1 MINWDKFATHRHHRC
16 RKSLYPR
23 MNILDFIFFFIY
35 VFIFFVIFFFRRKRY
50 NNPVLKKYHRQAFWI
65 KVWSCFAFCIFV
77 VYLSPGDTNGL
88 YYPEGLNIA
97 KLILK
102 DPDNI
107 RLILGTGEEFDE
119 ALLNNIANSGYFKEE
134 SNFMVSRL
142 VAIFSF
148 FTFGKFM
155 AINLIFSMV
164 AFTGA
169 WRLFRFFYEQY
180 PHMHK
185 QFAIAILYLPTFVFW
200 SSGILKDPICT
211 GALGW
216 ITYSLYSIFYT
227 KSNLVRNVIIVLFF
241 GYFLVTLKIYILVAY
256 LPFFILF
263 LILKNV
269 NLVKNPLAKAML
281 MIIFFVGSIFGFM
294 RVASSIQG
302 ALSSYASK
310 GITTSIK
317 NYQTNYENQSEF
329 VQSNFSLGVEF
340 DGTPASLAKIAPAA
354 MVATLFR
361 PFIWES
367 KKPSTLLSSLE
378 SLAIM
383 LFTLYVLKKVG
394 FFKFFAT
401 ILKSPIVMYC
411 FFYSLI
417 FALFVGATTLNFG
430 TLVRYKIPGIP
441 FYIIAMFFILEFNKK
456 VKKSPD
462 NVQAS
467 GLVPGVK

>member
-1 MINWDKFATHRHHRC
+1 MD
-16 RKSLYPR
+16 
-23 MNILDFIFFFIY
+23 ILDFIFFFIY
-35 VFIFFVIFFFRRKRY
+35 VFIFNIIFSARRKKY
-50 NNPVLKKYHRQAFWI
+50 DNPILKKYHKQAFWI
-65 KVWSCFAFCIFV
+65 KVWSTLAFSMFV
-77 VYLSPGDTNGL
+77 IYLSPGDTTGL
-88 YYPEGLNIA
+88 YYPEGINIA
-97 KLILK
+97 KLIIK
-102 DPDNI
+102 NPDNI
-107 RLILGTGEEFDE
+107 RLLFIKGIDFDQ
-119 ALLNNIANSGYFKEE
+119 ALLTDIGNAGYFNEE
-134 SNFMVSRL
+134 SNYMVTRM
-142 VAIFSF
+142 VAFFSF

-155 AINLIFSMV
+155 AINLVFSMIS
-164 AFTGA
+164 FTGT

-227 KSNLVRNVIIVLFF
+227 KNNLLKNIIIVFVFGFF
-241 GYFLVTLKIYILVAY
+241 LISLKIYILVAY

-269 NLVKNPLAKAML
+269 NLVKNPVIKASL
-281 MIIFFVGSIFGFM
+281 ILGFLLGSVLGFVKITN
-294 RVASSIQG
+294 SIQG

-310 GITTSIK
+310 GITASIK

-340 DGTPASLAKIAPAA
+340 DGSTGSLAKMAPAA
-354 MVATLFR
+354 IVATLFR

-367 KKPSTLLSSLE
+367 KKLSTLLSSME
-378 SLAIM
+378 SLALMI
-383 LFTLYVLKKVG
+383 FTLYVFRKVG
-394 FFKFFAT
+394 IMGFFRS
-401 ILKSPIVMYC
+401 IVKSPLVLYC
-411 FFYSLI
+411 FFYSLL

-441 FYIIAMFFILEFNKK
+441 FYLISLFFILEFNKK
-456 VKKSPD
+456 VKKGPD
-462 NVQAS
+462 NIQAVAVS
-467 GLVPGVK
+467 GV

>member
-1 MINWDKFATHRHHRC
+1 
-16 RKSLYPR
+16 

-35 VFIFFVIFFFRRKRY
+35 VIIFNIIFSIRRKKY
-50 NNPVLKKYHRQAFWI
+50 NNPLLKKYHKQAFWI
-65 KVWSCFAFCIFV
+65 KIISTFGFCIFV

-102 DPDNI
+102 NPDNI
-107 RLILGTGEEFDE
+107 KLILGSGADFDE
-119 ALLNNIANSGYFKEE
+119 SLLNDIGNSGYFREE

-155 AINLIFSMV
+155 AINLVFSMIS
-164 AFTGA
+164 FTGT

-227 KSNLVRNVIIVLFF
+227 KNNLIKNVILVLFF

-256 LPFFILF
+256 LPLYTLF
-263 LILKNV
+263 LLLKNV
-269 NLVKNPLAKAML
+269 NLIKNPLVKVL
-281 MIIFFVGSIFGFM
+281 LVIGFFIGSIFGFVK
-294 RVASSIQG
+294 VASSIQG
-302 ALSSYASK
+302 ALSGYASK
-310 GITTSIK
+310 GITASIK

-340 DGTPASLAKIAPAA
+340 DGSTSSLAKIAPAA
-354 MVATLFR
+354 IVATLFR

-367 KKPSTLLSSLE
+367 KKPSTLLSSFE

-383 LFTLYVLKKVG
+383 LFTLYVLRKVG
-394 FFKFFAT
+394 LIKFLRT
-401 ILKSPIVMYC
+401 IIKSPIVMYC

-441 FYIIAMFFILEFNKK
+441 FYLISMFLILEFNKK
-456 VKKSPD
+456 AKKSPD
-462 NVQAS
+462 NVQAVLVS
-467 GLVPGVK
+467 GV

>member
-1 MINWDKFATHRHHRC
+1 MDFF
-16 RKSLYPR
+16 
-23 MNILDFIFFFIY
+23 DFIFFFIY
-35 VFIFFVIFFFRRKRY
+35 VIIFNIIFSARRKKYDSPLLR
-50 NNPVLKKYHRQAFWI
+50 KYHKQSFWI
-65 KVWSCFAFCIFV
+65 KVFGTFAFSIFV
-77 VYLSPGDTNGL
+77 IYLSPGDTTGL
-88 YYPEGLNIA
+88 YYPEGINIA
-97 KLILK
+97 KMIIK
-102 DPDNI
+102 DPSNI
-107 RLILGTGEEFDE
+107 KLIFSSGADFDQ
-119 ALLNNIANSGYFKEE
+119 ALLTDISNAGYFNEE
-134 SNFMVSRL
+134 SNYMVTRL

-148 FTFGKFM
+148 FSFGKFM
-155 AINLIFSMV
+155 VINLIFSMIS
-164 AFTGA
+164 FTGT

-227 KSNLVRNVIIVLFF
+227 KNNLIKNIILLTIF
-241 GYFLVTLKIYILVAY
+241 GFLLISLKIYILVAY

-269 NLVKNPLAKAML
+269 NLVKNPVVKAAL
-281 MIIFFVGSIFGFM
+281 VLVFILGSVLGFVKITN
-294 RVASSIQG
+294 SIQG

-310 GITTSIK
+310 GITESIK

-340 DGTPASLAKIAPAA
+340 DGSPGSLVKMAPAA
-354 MVATLFR
+354 IIATLFR

-367 KKPSTLLSSLE
+367 KKLSTLLSSLE
-378 SLAIM
+378 SLALMI
-383 LFTLYVLKKVG
+383 FTLYTLKKVG
-394 FFKFFAT
+394 IFRFFKT
-401 ILKSPIVMYC
+401 IIKSPLVLYC
-411 FFYSLI
+411 FFYSLL

-441 FYIIAMFFILEFNKK
+441 FYLISLFLILEFNKK

-462 NVQAS
+462 KIQAVAVS
-467 GLVPGVK
+467 GA

>member
-1 MINWDKFATHRHHRC
+1 
-16 RKSLYPR
+16 

-35 VFIFFVIFFFRRKRY
+35 VIIFSIIFSARRKKY
-50 NNPVLKKYHRQAFWI
+50 HNPILKKYHRQAFWI
-65 KVWSCFAFCIFV
+65 KVFGSFAFSIFV
-77 VYLSPGDTNGL
+77 IYLSPGDTTGL
-88 YYPEGLNIA
+88 YYPEGINIA
-97 KLILK
+97 KLIIK
-102 DPDNI
+102 DPSNI
-107 RLILGTGEEFDE
+107 KLILNSGADFDQS
-119 ALLNNIANSGYFKEE
+119 LLNEMGNAGYFNEE
-134 SNFMVSRL
+134 SNFMVTRL
-142 VAIFSF
+142 VTIFSF

-155 AINLIFSMV
+155 AINLVFSMIS
-164 AFTGA
+164 FTGT

-227 KSNLVRNVIIVLFF
+227 KNNLIKNIILVLLF
-241 GYFLVTLKIYILVAY
+241 GYLLTALKIYILVAY

-269 NLVKNPLAKAML
+269 NLVKNPAVKAL
-281 MIIFFVGSIFGFM
+281 LIIGFILGSVLGFVKIT
-294 RVASSIQG
+294 SSIQG

-310 GITTSIK
+310 GITQSIK
-317 NYQTNYENQSEF
+317 NYQTNYENQAEF

-340 DGTPASLAKIAPAA
+340 DGSVVSLARMAPAA
-354 MVATLFR
+354 IVATLFR

-367 KKPSTLLSSLE
+367 KKLSTLLSSLE
-378 SLAIM
+378 SLALM
-383 LFTLYVLKKVG
+383 LFTLYVFRKVG
-394 FFKFFAT
+394 IIRF
-401 ILKSPIVMYC
+401 LKTVVKNPIVLYC
-411 FFYSLI
+411 FFYSVL

-441 FYIIAMFFILEFNKK
+441 FYLISLFFVLEFNKRA
-456 VKKSPD
+456 KKGPD
-462 NVQAS
+462 NIQAIAVS
-467 GLVPGVK
+467 GV